1 MMEAD
6 WYADPTAIVYF
17 AGKADESM
25 KRQNWLSLLLALL
38 MAFSIVGASAEGV
51 TFPEPWDTGLDVLW
65 LLVPWEDKGVD
76 LWFGVRFNEHRSEMA
91 NVQLSI
97 DILEKANADWAEQ
110 FACLDTNGQM
120 EPDQDNLMLMDISLT
135 GPDGEAFTA
144 EGLNLTMYVQTPDGW
159 LDQDVQFKYVSA
171 GVDEAYA
178 LTHVVQACPGED
190 DQSFVEDD
198 FLSVDMNH
206 FSPFAAYLEK
216 PVVTPTPVVTAEPT
230 PVPATPTPVVTAEP
244 TPVPATPTPV
254 VTAEPTPLPIG
265 TATPVPTVPATGDG
279 MQLSLLAG
287 LMLMAAGLTVV
298 FTGCLR
304 KRSRG

>member
-1 MMEAD
+1 MMKK
-6 WYADPTAIVYF
+6 T
-17 AGKADESM
+17 SL
-25 KRQNWLSLLLALL
+25 LSLLLALL
-38 MAFSIVGASAEGV
+38 MVFGIACASAESAA
-51 TFPEPWDTGLDVLW
+51 FPEPWDTGLDVLW

-76 LWFGVRFNEHRSEMA
+76 LWFGVRFNKHRSEMA

-97 DILEKANADWAEQ
+97 DILEKANSDWEELFTA
-110 FACLDTNGQM
+110 LDTNGQL

-144 EGLNLTMYVQTPDGW
+144 EGLNLTLYVQTPDGW
-159 LDQDVQFKYVSA
+159 VDQDVQFKYVSLDE
-171 GVDEAYA
+171 DEAYS
-178 LTHVVQACPGED
+178 LTHIVQACPGED
-190 DQSFVEDD
+190 DQSAVEDD
-198 FLSVDMNH
+198 FLSVDMTH

-216 PVVTPTPVVTAEPT
+216 PVVTPTPV
-230 PVPATPTPVVTAEP
+230 PV
-244 TPVPATPTPV
+244 TPTPV

-287 LMLMAAGLTVV
+287 LMLMSAGLAAALA
-298 FTGCLR
+298 GRLR

>member
-1 MMEAD
+1 MMEVD

-17 AGKADESM
+17 AGKADETM

-38 MAFSIVGASAEGV
+38 MAFSIVGASAESV

-76 LWFGVRFNEHRSEMA
+76 LLFGVRFNKHRREMA

-110 FACLDTNGQM
+110 FARLDTNGQM
-120 EPDQDNLMLMDISLT
+120 EPDQDNLMLMDISLI

-171 GVDEAYA
+171 GADEAYA
-178 LTHVVQACPGED
+178 LTHVVQACPDED
-190 DQSFVEDD
+190 SQSYVEDD

-216 PVVTPTPVVTAEPT
+216 PVVTPTPVPVT
-230 PVPATPTPVVTAEP
+230 P

-287 LMLMAAGLTVV
+287 LMVMAAGLTVV
-298 FTGCLR
+298 FAGRLR